1 MVSLNVIGRH
11 MWDPRGWSGV
21 NENDVVRSDWPVG
34 RSERRE
40 AEIYTPNQCEKIV
53 HRLLLLG
60 GSRGGSGVL
69 VPSGH
74 GDGVGSCKTSIGIS

>member
-1 MVSLNVIGRH
+1 MG
-11 MWDPRGWSGV
+11 DPRGWTGV
-21 NENDVVRSDWPVG
+21 NENDVVRCDWPVE

-40 AEIYTPNQCEKIV
+40 AERYTPNQCEKTF
-53 HRLLLLG
+53 HHLLLLG

-74 GDGVGSCKTSIGIS
+74 GDGVGSCKTSIGISQFCP